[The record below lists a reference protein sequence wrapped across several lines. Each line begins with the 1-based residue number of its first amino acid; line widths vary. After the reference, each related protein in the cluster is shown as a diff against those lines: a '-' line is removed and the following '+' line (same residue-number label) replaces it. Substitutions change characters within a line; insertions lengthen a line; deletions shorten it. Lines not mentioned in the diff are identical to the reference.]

1 MTEQEDL
8 PATPPPTASVKAI
21 INVSSIKRPNN
32 TWEDVCKNFEKHEF
46 YAPLL
51 MYLFRSYWPR
61 PLVIDYAIAAS
72 LAEIGAEFTQL
83 VSMGEELGS
92 CHYDANREC
101 IGE

>member
-8 PATPPPTASVKAI
+8 PAMPLPTASVKVT
-21 INVSSIKRPNN
+21 INVSSIKQPNN

-51 MYLFRSYWPR
+51 MYLFCSYWPH
-61 PLVIDYAIAAS
+61 PLVIDYTIAAG
-72 LAEIGAEFTQL
+72 LAKIGAEFTQL

-92 CHYDANREC
+92 CHYDANCEH